1 MRPFVALFCLFLR
14 HSFWKVLLLLA
25 ALGAAEWAIFRFQ
38 PFPPTVNTLVD
49 AYREVATPLG
59 WVVAVAFL
67 LLCALLLTAT
77 LGWGRGRPD
86 LTLARLPLGRG
97 TRVLCQGVCNT
108 LLFLL
113 FWAAEA
119 LVLVGLAGSFARNG
133 GFLGP
138 QTLFVTGWAV
148 PLLHTFLPVGEP
160 LRWVGNLV
168 LAAGLGFTAAAGTEA
183 LRRRTWPFPFL
194 LLTGCALV
202 FWTGI
207 PWALLLFSVPCLGW
221 SLWTLRTLEK
231 QDPPD
236 HDDDRKEMTPH
247 APTPPV

>member
-1 MRPFVALFCLFLR
+1 M
-14 HSFWKVLLLLA
+14 
-25 ALGAAEWAIFRFQ
+25 
-38 PFPPTVNTLVD
+38 
-49 AYREVATPLG
+49 
-59 WVVAVAFL
+59 AFL

-77 LGWGRGRPD
+77 LGWGRGGPD

-168 LAAGLGFTAAAGTEA
+168 LAAGLGFTGRCRHRGPPPADLA
-183 LRRRTWPFPFL
+183 LPLPPADGLCPGL
-194 LLTGCALV
+194 LD
-202 FWTGI
+202 GI

>member
-1 MRPFVALFCLFLR
+1 M
-14 HSFWKVLLLLA
+14 
-25 ALGAAEWAIFRFQ
+25 
-38 PFPPTVNTLVD
+38 
-49 AYREVATPLG
+49 
-59 WVVAVAFL
+59 
-67 LLCALLLTAT
+67 
-77 LGWGRGRPD
+77 
-86 LTLARLPLGRG
+86 
-97 TRVLCQGVCNT
+97 
-108 LLFLL
+108 LFLL

-148 PLLHTFLPVGEP
+148 PLLHAFLPVGEP

>member
-14 HSFWKVLLLLA
+14 HTFWKVLCCWPPW
-25 ALGAAEWAIFRFQ
+25 GAAEWAIFRFQ
-38 PFPPTVNTLVD
+38 PFPPYGEHPGGRLWGGGHPSGV
-49 AYREVATPLG
+49 G
-59 WVVAVAFL
+59 WWRWPFL

-77 LGWGRGRPD
+77 LGWAGGGQISPWP
-86 LTLARLPLGRG
+86 ASPWGG
-97 TRVLCQGVCNT
+97 GPGSSCQGVCNT

-168 LAAGLGFTAAAGTEA
+168 LPPAWASPPLRAPSPPAGGPG
-183 LRRRTWPFPFL
+183 PSPSS
-194 LLTGCALV
+194 C
-202 FWTGI
+202 
-207 PWALLLFSVPCLGW
+207 
-221 SLWTLRTLEK
+221 
-231 QDPPD
+231 
-236 HDDDRKEMTPH
+236 
-247 APTPPV
+247 

>member
-14 HSFWKVLLLLA
+14 HTFWKVLLLLA
-25 ALGAAEWAIFRFQ
+25 ALGAVEWAIFRFQ

-119 LVLVGLAGSFARNG
+119 LVLVGLAGSFAHNG

-138 QTLFVTGWAV
+138 QTLFVTG
-148 PLLHTFLPVGEP
+148 
-160 LRWVGNLV
+160 
-168 LAAGLGFTAAAGTEA
+168 
-183 LRRRTWPFPFL
+183 
-194 LLTGCALV
+194 
-202 FWTGI
+202 
-207 PWALLLFSVPCLGW
+207 
-221 SLWTLRTLEK
+221 
-231 QDPPD
+231 
-236 HDDDRKEMTPH
+236 
-247 APTPPV
+247 

>member
-14 HSFWKVLLLLA
+14 HTFWKVLLLLA

-183 LRRRTWPFPFL
+183 LRRRT
-194 LLTGCALV
+194 
-202 FWTGI
+202 
-207 PWALLLFSVPCLGW
+207 
-221 SLWTLRTLEK
+221 
-231 QDPPD
+231 
-236 HDDDRKEMTPH
+236 
-247 APTPPV
+247 